1 MRCRNYKSEFFKSED
16 IGELSFM
23 GRLLFLGL
31 IAMADRRG
39 VLAYKPKRI
48 KAEVFPYD
56 DVMSDDVVAC
66 VRLMC
71 DRQMASLYTDPR
83 GEIYLHLTNFEKHQ
97 NISVSE
103 RRQSNLNGP
112 LPCDEGCE
120 LLHGCGVVG
129 CRFEGS
135 EDAQRLRDGCAT
147 VTKHLKSE
155 IGNLKSEGGVGE
167 TGVADAPPADD
178 VLDDDPLDDDSDA
191 APVGDK
197 PRGKGPAA
205 PGIALVAGELCG
217 VTEADLARWSAAA
230 PGVRLDVE
238 LQRAASWLV
247 ENPKRMKK
255 NVRAFLGNWIRRAGE
270 RVPAVSVAAAVE
282 KPKAWGGYAARV
294 G

>member
-71 DRQMASLYTDPR
+71 DRQMASLYTDTR
-83 GEIYLHLTNFEKHQ
+83 GEMYLHLTNFEKHQ

-135 EDAQRLRDGCAT
+135 GEAQPLRDGCGT

-178 VLDDDPLDDDSDA
+178 LFDEDEFDDHPVA
-191 APVGDK
+191 AKARV
-197 PRGKGPAA
+197 KGPAA
-205 PGIALVAGELCG
+205 PGISLVAGELCG

-255 NVRAFLGNWIRRAGE
+255 NLRAFLGNWIRRAGE